1 MRRYLLLYLMFVS
14 VITAKSQDYYM
25 DVVAGTTVTAC
36 QGNVFPS
43 WLCTDGFGR
52 PTYCNNE
59 DYTVTFYSG
68 SPGTPIRISF
78 LSLGLIPTFSVSSL
92 YMDIENGFDF
102 LRVYNGPSTA
112 SPLLA
117 SLTGTSSTPFNFTG
131 TGGYLTL
138 RFTSDAGVRGF
149 GWWGILGCQPA
160 NCNGNLPAS
169 DQCTSSP
176 AICDLNGYCGSTS
189 GWYTPD
195 NMNLGVSQGGPFCA
209 AAGVGSIENNSWI
222 KFIPNSTNATIS
234 FTSSAC
240 TSTNVGVQAAIFSTP
255 DCSSFSLITCTSQA
269 TGQGIASMS
278 GTTFIPGNTYY
289 IMIDGYAG
297 NSCQYSV
304 AATSGVA
311 VSSIVATS
319 TVICNGQSAGISIS
333 APGSSPSYSWS
344 TGATTSS
351 ITISPTVTTV
361 YTGTVISGFCNEVL
375 TRTITVNPLPNAS
388 ASVSQS
394 ITCAV
399 PNPLITGTTNLAAP
413 VSYSWSGPSG
423 FTSTSQSPNVTS
435 PGTYSLTVTKSGCT
449 STLATVAVPVN
460 TTAPVFTPTQSGT
473 ITCVTST
480 AALQANIA
488 GMTYTWTAPGG
499 GSIIGGTTN
508 SVNAVAQGAG
518 IYSVTVRDPLNG
530 CSRTATVNVPL
541 NTVIPTVTISPSPF
555 ITCSAPTVGLNAS
568 ATNVGYNWSGPGI
581 VSGGTTA
588 TPSVNAV
595 GVYSL
600 LVTST
605 VNGCTASAQTT
616 VSGNF
621 TVSAT
626 ASTSGSVTCATAT
639 VQLSGTPAGMNYTWT
654 APAGSSILSGSNT
667 ANAIAQGAGTY
678 TLTVQNPSNGCLAIS
693 TIGANVNT
701 ATISALPSTSG
712 SVTCATNSV
721 NLSVSAGGGYTWTAP
736 AGASVLGINSQNA
749 VGIGAGIYS
758 VTITNPVNGC
768 PTTTYIATVINTV
781 IITPTLATPAV
792 LTCSVTQIS
801 LNALPTS
808 GVTYSWSSSGPPL
821 TGTAVASASV
831 TNPGTYSL
839 VLTNT
844 VNGCNSS
851 PVSVTVTQ
859 NTLSPSF
866 IQGGVTQTIACNGTT
881 TLVGTASPST
891 CIPVWQG
898 VTSGAGTYS
907 GTVSGPGTY
916 TLVIT
921 NPANGCSAQTIYTVT
936 SSSAP
941 VVNISN
947 TNTITCIT
955 LTSQVIATSTITTL
969 TYSWTGPAGGISGS
983 ANSPSV
989 TVGVGGTYTLIA
1001 TNTSNSCT
1009 VALTQSVPFNT
1020 TAVTATVAT
1029 NATSLT
1035 CSNTTVALFAGATT
1049 NGGSSPTY
1057 SWTGPALSGS
1067 VNTPTAAAISPGI
1080 YTVSIT
1086 NTLTGCNGTAT
1097 VNVISNTIA
1106 PTAVSVTP
1114 ATFSLSCSTST
1125 AMLTAGSS
1133 SGTPT
1138 YSWIAPGGAGILS
1151 GATSNTAIISGQGIY
1166 TVVATNTNNGC
1177 SATAQA
1183 TITPNSNAPSLSIAN
1198 SNLQITCANGSPTA
1212 AVTTTVANVVY
1223 NWGPVSGIS
1232 GATNTSN
1239 VTFTN
1244 AGTYT
1249 CTVTNTINNCSS
1261 DAVITVSANITPPSV
1276 SIAAMPFIT
1285 CTNTLVTINPVYTP
1299 SVNLTYNWSGS
1310 GIFGAS
1316 NNGAVSTTTTLPLVL
1331 SFTNTQNGCQ
1341 ATATFVPNSDLSVP
1355 QITVSPV
1362 TGTALAVSCLSQSL
1376 QVTAIVS
1383 PVTNLTYTWSNG
1395 ATTPSISISSPGVYS
1410 IAVTN
1415 TLNGCSSGQYSFTVS
1430 GGTVAP
1436 SFTLAASATIAC
1448 NSPTT
1453 ALALTA
1459 PLPNTYSYIWTGPS
1473 VVSGA
1478 STPAPVIGGAG
1489 VYVVAVTNTLTSCTT
1504 SQTVTV
1510 SSNSVNALFTAS
1522 PPEGPAPLQVVFANT
1537 STGATNYNWNYG
1549 NGQSDA
1555 STNGA
1560 ATYTQAGQYLVTLTA
1575 SSGLCISTYT
1585 LLITV
1590 EEGLTIGVLPN
1601 TFTPNGDG
1609 TNDLFT
1615 LPVTGAKT
1623 VNFEVYNRWGG
1634 IMYRAY
1640 GNKVSW
1646 DGIADNGNPASDG
1659 TYFYILKVT
1668 GFDDKEIVR
1677 TGTLNLFR

>member
-1 MRRYLLLYLMFVS
+1 MRRFLLLYLLLTV
-14 VITAKSQDYYM
+14 VITLKSQDYYM
-25 DVVAGTTVTAC
+25 DAVNGTTITTC

-43 WLCTDGFGR
+43 WLCSDGLGR

-78 LSLGLIPTFSVSSL
+78 LSLGLIPVFSVSSL
-92 YMDIENGFDF
+92 YMDIESGFDF

-138 RFTSDAGVRGF
+138 RFTSDGGVRGF

-169 DQCTSSP
+169 DLCVSSP

-344 TGATTSS
+344 TGATTNS
-351 ITISPTVTTV
+351 ITVSPTVTTV
-361 YTGTVISGFCNEVL
+361 YTGTVVSGFCNEIL

-394 ITCAV
+394 ITCSV
-399 PNPLITGTTNLAAP
+399 PNPLLTGTTNLAAP
-413 VSYSWSGPSG
+413 VSYSWNGPSG
-423 FTSTSQSPNVTS
+423 FTSTSQNPNVTV
-435 PGTYSLTVTKSGCT
+435 PGTYSLTITKNGCT
-449 STLATVAVPVN
+449 STLATIAVPVN

-473 ITCVTST
+473 ITCVTTT
-480 AALQANIA
+480 AALQSNIA
-488 GMTYTWTAPGG
+488 GMTYTWVAPGG

-508 SVNAVAQGAG
+508 SVNAIAQGAG

-541 NTVIPTVTISPSPF
+541 NTGSPTVTISPAPF
-555 ITCSAPTVGLNAS
+555 ITCASPTVGLSAS
-568 ATNVGYNWSGPGI
+568 ASNVTYNWSGPGI
-581 VSGGTTA
+581 ISGNSTA
-588 TPSVNAV
+588 TPSVTAV

-605 VNGCTASAQTT
+605 VNGCTATAQTT
-616 VSGNF
+616 VSSNF

-626 ASTSGSVTCATAT
+626 ASASGSITCVTNT
-639 VQLSGTPAGMNYTWT
+639 VQLSGGPAGMNYTWT
-654 APAGSSILSGSNT
+654 APAGSSIVSGSNS

-678 TLTVQNPSNGCLAIS
+678 TLTVQNPSNGCLANS

-701 ATISALPSTSG
+701 ATISALPATSG
-712 SVTCATNSV
+712 SITCVTNSV
-721 NLSVSAGGGYTWTAP
+721 NLSVSTAAGYTWTAP

-749 VGIGAGIYS
+749 VGLGYGTYS

-768 PTTTYIATVINTV
+768 PTTTFIATGINTLV
-781 IITPTLATPAV
+781 ITPTIAIPAV

-801 LNALPTS
+801 LNASPGS
-808 GVTYSWSSSGPPL
+808 GVTYSWSSSGAPI
-821 TGTAVASASV
+821 TGTSVASASV
-831 TNPGTYSL
+831 TSPGTYSL

-851 PVSVTVTQ
+851 PVSVSVTQ
-859 NTLSPSF
+859 NTVLPSF
-866 IQGGVTQTIACNGTT
+866 VQGGSTQTIACNGTA
-881 TLVGTASPST
+881 TLVGGANPAT
-891 CIPVWQG
+891 CTPVWQG

-916 TLVIT
+916 TLGIT

-941 VVNISN
+941 VVNLSN
-947 TNTITCIT
+947 SNTITCTT
-955 LTSQVIATSTITTL
+955 LTSQVIATSALASL
-969 TYSWTGPAGGISGS
+969 TYTWSGPVGGITGPANT
-983 ANSPSV
+983 ASV
-989 TVGVGGTYTLIA
+989 TVGTGGIYTVIV
-1001 TNTSNSCT
+1001 TNTANSCT

-1035 CSNTTVALFAGATT
+1035 CNNGTVALFSGATS
-1049 NGGSSPTY
+1049 NGGSSPTFAW
-1057 SWTGPALSGS
+1057 SGPGLSGPA
-1067 VNTPTAAAISPGI
+1067 NTPTAAAVSPGI
-1080 YTVSIT
+1080 YSVSIT

-1133 SGTPT
+1133 AGIPT
-1138 YSWIAPGGAGILS
+1138 YSWIAPGGGTVLS
-1151 GATSNTAIISGQGIY
+1151 GATSNTAIISGQGVY
-1166 TVVATNTNNGC
+1166 TVVVTNTINGC

-1198 SNLQITCANGSPTA
+1198 SNLQITCADGTPTT
-1212 AVTTTVANVVY
+1212 AVTTTVTSVIY
-1223 NWGPVSGIS
+1223 NWGPASGIT
-1232 GATNTSN
+1232 GATTNSMAA
-1239 VTFTN
+1239 FTN

-1261 DAVITVSANITPPSV
+1261 DAVITVNSNTASPTASV
-1276 SIAAMPFIT
+1276 AAMPFIT
-1285 CTNTLVTINPVYTP
+1285 CSNTLVTINPVYTP
-1299 SVNLTYNWSGS
+1299 SANLLYSWSGT
-1310 GIFGAS
+1310 GIVGTSTNAS
-1316 NNGAVSTTTTLPLVL
+1316 VSTSTVLPLVL

-1355 QITVSPV
+1355 QITVSPL

-1395 ATTPSISISSPGVYS
+1395 ATTPSISISSPGTYS

-1436 SFTLAASATIAC
+1436 SFTLAATASIAC
-1448 NSPTT
+1448 NSQT
-1453 ALALTA
+1453 AALTVTA
-1459 PLPNTYSYIWTGPS
+1459 PAPNTYSYFWSGPS
-1473 VVSGA
+1473 VIAGA
-1478 STPAPVIGGAG
+1478 TTSTPVIGGAG
-1489 VYVVAVTNTLTSCTT
+1489 VYVVTVTNTLTACTAT
-1504 SQTVTV
+1504 QTVTV
-1510 SSNSVNALFTAS
+1510 NSNSVTALFTAS
-1522 PPEGPAPLQVVFANT
+1522 PPEGPAPLEVVFTNA

-1549 NGQSDA
+1549 NGQGDV

-1575 SSGLCISTYT
+1575 SSGPCVSTYT
-1585 LLITV
+1585 LFINV

-1615 LPVTGAKT
+1615 LPVKGAKT

-1640 GNKVSW
+1640 GSKVSW

-1668 GFDDKEIVR
+1668 GFDDKEVVK